1 MMADLYCVMITP
13 YQSNVILF
21 VCDIVGLGPRVNR
34 CAHLQ
39 GIKNIHGNFC
49 FYLSFN

>member
-1 MMADLYCVMITP
+1 MAELYCVMITP

-21 VCDIVGLGPRVNR
+21 VCDIVGLGPR
-34 CAHLQ
+34 AYLQ
-39 GIKNIHGNFC
+39 GIKNIHGYFC